1 MVYGLKIF
9 LGKGII
15 IFLGV
20 IMLFACKND
29 LGKVNARP
37 ELEFLQ
43 VWVGL
48 YLVLIYWYCARHK
61 KKIPTPLY
69 YKVNTEQEQYD
80 EFPRGIHVISYDT
93 AGNVIADIK
102 SRYAKELKTEKLW
115 EARDQVVVTNAD
127 GTKLETELMYWD
139 MGKRTIYSDRYSR
152 LTAKGNI
159 LESSDGFESDDKLER
174 PVFKNIT
181 DGRVEVEL

>member
-1 MVYGLKIF
+1 MAFGSKIG

-15 IFLGV
+15 TLLGV

-29 LGKVNARP
+29 LNKVKSLTEQS
-37 ELEFLQ
+37 ELHEME
-43 VWVGL
+43 GEE
-48 YLVLIYWYCARHK
+48 LVLIYSDSARIK
-61 KKIPTPLY
+61 YKILTPLY
-69 YKVNTEQEQYD
+69 YKVHTETEQYD
-80 EFPRGIHVISYDT
+80 EFPRGIHVVTYDT
-93 AGNVIADIK
+93 AGNVVADIRSK
-102 SRYAKELKTEKLW
+102 YAKELKEEKLW
-115 EARDQVVVTNAD
+115 EARNQVVVTNAD

-139 MGKRTIYSDRYSR
+139 MANRRIYSDRYSR
-152 LTAKGNI
+152 LTAQGNI